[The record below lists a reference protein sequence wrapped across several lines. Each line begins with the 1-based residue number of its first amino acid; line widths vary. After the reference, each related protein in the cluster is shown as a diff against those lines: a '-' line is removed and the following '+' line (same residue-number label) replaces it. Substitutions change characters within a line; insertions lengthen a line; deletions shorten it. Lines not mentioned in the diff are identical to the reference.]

1 MIWSKYSYLFQE
13 ADRFY
18 LYNSLSN
25 SFAEL
30 DKSTYNLISQQIK
43 DKDAVNISDESLRA
57 ILC

>member
-13 ADRFY
+13 GGRFY

-30 DKSTYNLISQQIK
+30 DRDSYTL
-43 DKDAVNISDESLRA
+43 
-57 ILC
+57 LCNNTALN

>member
-43 DKDAVNISDESLRA
+43 DKETINISNEGD
-57 ILC
+57 C

>member
-1 MIWSKYSYLFQE
+1 MIWSNYSYLFQE

-30 DKSTYNLISQQIK
+30 DRDTYTF
-43 DKDAVNISDESLRA
+43 
-57 ILC
+57 LCEQSEKKNDT